1 MQYSWYHP
9 FVYLSLFGF
18 FFGGYLLVAGL
29 FNLIAFLIDGMPNIR
44 DKKEQRRQLISSIWA
59 VIIGLVVFSPSF
71 YFLTVHFFKVF

>member
-18 FFGGYLLVAGL
+18 FFGGYLLVSGL
-29 FNLIAFLIDGMPNIR
+29 FELIAFLFDGMPNVR
-44 DKKEQRRQLISSIWA
+44 DKKEKKRQLISSIWA

-71 YFLTVHFFKVF
+71 YFLSVHFFKDF